1 MTEQNNHCSKTKGS
15 QMTNPSP
22 LFRALENLELII
34 GATEEAQALDDA
46 HDYEISEALD
56 HLEELLRNKMPK
68 HFGG

>member
-1 MTEQNNHCSKTKGS
+1 
-15 QMTNPSP
+15 MTNPSP